1 MSDYDL
7 LYGLVL
13 RLEYSRG
20 IDLDKDI
27 DKLSERVG
35 EIIQK
40 EFPDFILV
48 PFGFELVEDDKK
60 VRILNN
66 LKWDDRF
73 ETEEILGDDVND

>member
-7 LYGLVL
+7 LYGVVL
-13 RLEYSRG
+13 RLEYGKG

-27 DKLSERVG
+27 DKISERLG

-40 EFPDFILV
+40 EFPDFLIV
-48 PFGFELVEDDKK
+48 PFGFELVEEDKK

-66 LKWDDRF
+66 LKWDGEF
-73 ETEEILGDDVND
+73 ETEEMLEDEAND